1 MTMKRLLLLSTAVV
15 LAASVSA
22 CQPKADKPGPQVI
35 DANHITQD
43 VKVLSSDAFEGRGP
57 VSAGEDK
64 TIAYITEQF
73 KAAGLQPG
81 GDLKDG
87 QHGWTQDVPLAR
99 FQITGAP
106 KVSVTAG
113 GQTLNFSQG
122 EQVSLRATQTGQTSV
137 DLKNVPIVF
146 VGYGVTAPERNWDDF
161 KGMDVKGKLLL
172 VLVNDPDFETGKGD
186 FGGKAMTYYGR
197 WTYKYEEAARR
208 GAAGLLV
215 IHETAPAAYGWNT
228 VKNSNTNEIYDIIRA
243 DPTQAHAQVEGW
255 IQGDV
260 AAGLLK
266 SAGLDFAALKQQA
279 QTRDFKPVE
288 LTGATFSAS
297 YAVDARK
304 VVSHNV
310 VAVLPGAKHPDEHV
324 IFSAHWDHLGVGL
337 PDATGDK
344 IYNGAVDNA
353 TGTALLMEL
362 GRAFAK
368 GKRPDRSLVFLAVT
382 AEEKG
387 LLGSAYYAANPL
399 YPLATTVADINVD
412 ALSPV
417 GPAKDISTSGA
428 APLSL
433 VDDLAAV
440 AQARNV
446 AFTPPSHPETGTF
459 YRSDHFPFAKAGLP
473 ALSVESG
480 DDWAEGGKAAGEA
493 WSKAY
498 NEQKYHQPADQ
509 MGPDWRSDGIA
520 ATGQIVFDLGAKLAN
535 SRDWPVWKDG
545 AEFKAERDKTAA
557 MRK

>member
-344 IYNGAVDNA
+344 IFNGAVDNA

-480 DDWAEGGKAAGEA
+480 EDWAEGGKAAGEA